1 MHMFIEIQGLLGGGK
16 GKEKNFSS
24 GLFMSDS
31 DMMKQELI
39 LCDELVTD
47 DWHIVY

>member
-1 MHMFIEIQGLLGGGK
+1 MYPCTCLLKFKVFWGKEK
-16 GKEKNFSS
+16 GKEKKFSS

-47 DWHIVY
+47 N

>member
-1 MHMFIEIQGLLGGGK
+1 MYPCTCLLK
-16 GKEKNFSS
+16 FKVFWEKEKEKEKKFSS

-47 DWHIVY
+47 N

>member
-1 MHMFIEIQGLLGGGK
+1 MHMFIEIQGLLGKEK
-16 GKEKNFSS
+16 GKEKKFSS

-47 DWHIVY
+47 N